1 MLILNKIIKDFI
13 NKNTDLLYKTLKEL
27 CLIPAPSHY
36 ENERAEYCKKWLEE
50 CGGKGVYIDDALNV
64 VFPINC
70 DDSNEITVF
79 AAHTDTV
86 FPDREP
92 LPYHEEGTKVF
103 CPGAADDTAGVVVLL
118 LAAKFYIENNIVPK
132 GGLMFV
138 LNSCEEGLGNLKGI
152 RQLFKDYDDRITSF
166 ITLDGDLDYVVDLSV
181 GSHRYEVTVTTEGG
195 HSFEAFGNT
204 NAIVELSK
212 IIAEIYKIN
221 VPEKPG
227 TRTTYN
233 VGVIEGGTSVNTIAQ
248 RAKILCEYRSDDKE
262 CLEFMKGEFGRIF
275 AEASKTADIKVNV
288 VGDRPCG
295 DIDQQKIDALKMKII
310 PIIEEN
316 IGKKVIFSS
325 GSTDCNIP
333 HSLGISALCI
343 GSNKHE
349 GIHTRE
355 EWVDKESLKT
365 GLEITLEA
373 SISLTNAE

>member
-1 MLILNKIIKDFI
+1 MNKIIKDFI
-13 NKNTDLLYKTLKEL
+13 DKNTDLLYKTLKEL

-36 ENERAEYCKKWLEE
+36 EHDRAEYCKKWLEE
-50 CGGKGVYIDDALNV
+50 CGSKGVYIDDALNV

-103 CPGAADDTAGVVVLL
+103 CPGAADDTSGVVVLL

-152 RQLFKDYDDRITSF
+152 RQLFKDYDGRIASF

-221 VPEKPG
+221 VPAKPG

-262 CLEFMKGEFGRIF
+262 CLEFMKGEFEKIF
-275 AEASKTADIKVNV
+275 AEASKTATLEVSL

-295 DIDQQKIDALKMKII
+295 DVSRDKIEKLKEVVV
-310 PIIEEN
+310 PIIEEST
-316 IGKKVIFSS
+316 GKEVIYSS

-373 SISLTNAE
+373 SISLSKAE